1 MRIVYWSKDLF
12 IFARVIFWMITQ
24 TKNNSKMISHRR
36 IIIANIQK
44 LNKSNHTV
52 LYSYSKNNMWRA
64 IPERCAKSIFLG
76 GLRINSIFD
85 SFLTID
91 KEWVLENRNHKI
103 FNLNPIPTPL
113 KVKIWIP
120 IPSQSHSHSQS
131 HDFKFSIKKK
141 EIRTCFYYFYRIF
154 LHML

>member
-120 IPSQSHSHSQS
+120 IPSHPNPIPNPMTLSSLL
-131 HDFKFSIKKK
+131 KRK
-141 EIRTCFYYFYRIF
+141 R
-154 LHML
+154 